1 MMILRKGKEMSGCTQ
16 VGKSRVEEG
25 SGSKFTEMLTALTL
39 LGILYLDLDFRETHP
54 PG

>member
-1 MMILRKGKEMSGCTQ
+1 MILREGKEMDSCTQ
-16 VGKSRVEEG
+16 VGVKGGGG